1 MVGIESMGIYV
12 PRYRLDRREIF
23 ESVGW
28 ISRNF
33 LPGERAAANYDEDS
47 ITMAVNAAMKCKYD
61 GVDAVFFASVTMP
74 YKERQN
80 AEIIA
85 TALDLGSDIS
95 TADFTGSTKAVTTAL
110 INAANY
116 VAAGKAKRIL
126 VCAAD
131 CRIGRPGSYLE
142 IVSGDAAAAVVV
154 GKEKL
159 VSINGYH
166 CVSYDFADT
175 WRIDKDDLARSWEDR
190 WIRDEGYK
198 KFITEAI
205 SKLLEKENVSP
216 SEIAKVAYPCLYPRD
231 FPKIALSLG
240 FSQEQIQDPLF
251 TILGNTGNAHPLIML
266 AAILEKAER
275 DDKIIIA
282 SYGSGSD
289 AVMFTAKENFP
300 FSESIRVRKKMPYKK
315 YIAFRELLPVEK
327 GMRGE
332 EVAPTPVSV
341 LWRNRREILALVGSR
356 CRNCGTPQYPS
367 QRVCVACQSQDL
379 EPYRFADKKGKIFS
393 FTEDYLAF
401 SINPP
406 AIYGII
412 EFEGGGRFW
421 FDITDCEP
429 GELKVGMPVRMSFRR
444 RDFDPQRRVYNYFW
458 KAVPEVRG

>member
-12 PRYRLDRREIF
+12 PKYRLDRKEIF

-33 LPGERAAANYDEDS
+33 LPGERTTANYDEDS
-47 ITMAVNAAMKCKYD
+47 ITMAVNAAMRCEHD
-61 GVDAVFFASVTMP
+61 EVDAVFFASATMP

-85 TALDLGSDIS
+85 TALDLGSDVT

-110 INAANY
+110 INAVNC
-116 VAAGKAKRIL
+116 VAAGEAKRIL

-142 IVSGDAAAAVVV
+142 MVSGDGAAAVVV

-159 VSINGYH
+159 ASIDGYQSI
-166 CVSYDFADT
+166 SYDFMDT
-175 WRIDKDDLARSWEDR
+175 WKIDKDDLARSWEDR

-198 KFITEAI
+198 KFIAEAI
-205 SKLLEKENVSP
+205 SKLLENKNVNT

-231 FPKIALSLG
+231 FPRIALSLG
-240 FSQEQIQDPLF
+240 FSQEQIQDPLI
-251 TILGNTGNAHPLIML
+251 TTLGNTGNAHPLIML
-266 AAILEKAER
+266 AAALEKVENGS
-275 DDKIIIA
+275 KIIVA

-289 AVMFTAKENFP
+289 AVLFTAKENFP
-300 FSESIRVRKKMPYKK
+300 LSETTGVSKKMPYRK
-315 YIAFRELLPVEK
+315 YLAFRELLPVEK

-341 LWRNRREILALVGSR
+341 LWRNRREILALVGSK
-356 CRNCGTPQYPS
+356 CRKCGTPQYPS

-401 SINPP
+401 SVNPP

-412 EFEGGGRFW
+412 DFEGGGRYW
-421 FDITDCEP
+421 FDITDCEQ
-429 GELKVGMPVRMSFRR
+429 GELKVGMPVGMSFRR
-444 RDFDPQRRVYNYFW
+444 RDFDPRRRVYNYFW